1 MDRHLN
7 RFSFTVLLTG
17 SWLVV
22 PNLAQACAVC
32 FGDPNDP
39 TVIGIKVAMFSMLGV
54 TGGVLG
60 GFASFFI
67 YLHRRSKAMLADS
80 PESDSRAV

>member
-1 MDRHLN
+1 MYRHLN
-7 RFSFTVLLTG
+7 RFNFTVLLTG
-17 SWLVV
+17 TWLVV
-22 PNLAQACAVC
+22 PDLARACSTC
-32 FGDPNDP
+32 FGAPDDPA
-39 TVIGIKVAMFSMLGV
+39 VIGIKVAMFSMLGV

-60 GFASFFI
+60 GFASFMI